1 MRLYVNQP
9 IGTVP
14 RARQLRKAAPEPER
28 RLLRGVREAF
38 PALKWRHQAPVGPYF
53 IDLLCISEA
62 LAIEV
67 DGDTH
72 AEAADY
78 DATRTRFIERE
89 GFHVLRFAVLAVILY
104 ALAKVGAM
112 ALLTA
117 AIGILVARSLVLRR
131 IRSSR

>member
-1 MRLYVNQP
+1 MIQSIFITL
-9 IGTVP
+9 
-14 RARQLRKAAPEPER
+14 RAD
-28 RLLRGVREAF
+28 
-38 PALKWRHQAPVGPYF
+38 PALQALIGLAVGMPLGF
-53 IDLLCISEA
+53 FHFGTLWWNARA
-62 LAIEV
+62 LVAGSAARAI
-67 DGDTH
+67 
-72 AEAADY
+72 
-78 DATRTRFIERE
+78 